1 MLLLYTT
8 FLLIRKENVYTYNK
22 KRGKNIMAMTKSQIE
37 YEKKRMKQ
45 CATYTAKYTPKER
58 QESNRIDK
66 YLQDVGLSANKYIK
80 ELIKRDLDAKN
91 IPYISD
97 VSEQQGDI

>member
-58 QESNRIDK
+58 QESNRIDA
-66 YLQDVGLSANKYIK
+66 YLKSTGISANAYIK
-80 ELIKRDLDAKN
+80 MLIQRDLDSKN
-91 IPYISD
+91 IPYTPD
-97 VSEQQGDI
+97 VLTQHDNI

>member
-1 MLLLYTT
+1 
-8 FLLIRKENVYTYNK
+8 
-22 KRGKNIMAMTKSQIE
+22 MAMTKSQIE

-66 YLQDVGLSANKYIK
+66 YLQDIGISANKYIK
-80 ELIKRDLDAKN
+80 ELIKRDLDSKQ
-91 IPYISD
+91 IPYILD
-97 VSEQQGDI
+97 APEQHDDI

>member
-1 MLLLYTT
+1 
-8 FLLIRKENVYTYNK
+8 
-22 KRGKNIMAMTKSQIE
+22 MAMTKSQIE

-45 CATYTAKYTPKER
+45 CATYTVKYTPKER

-66 YLQDVGLSANKYIK
+66 YLQDIGISANKYIK

-97 VSEQQGDI
+97 TPMQQDNI

>member
-1 MLLLYTT
+1 
-8 FLLIRKENVYTYNK
+8 
-22 KRGKNIMAMTKSQIE
+22 MAMTKSQIE

-66 YLQDVGLSANKYIK
+66 YLQDVGISANKYIK

>member
-1 MLLLYTT
+1 
-8 FLLIRKENVYTYNK
+8 
-22 KRGKNIMAMTKSQIE
+22 MAMTKSQIE

-45 CATYTAKYTPKER
+45 CATYTVKYTPKER

-66 YLQDVGLSANKYIK
+66 YLQDIGISANKYIK
-80 ELIKRDLDAKN
+80 ELIKCDLDNKN

-97 VSEQQGDI
+97 VSTQHDDM

>member
-1 MLLLYTT
+1 MVLLYTT

-45 CATYTAKYTPKER
+45 CASYTVKYTPKEKK
-58 QESNRIDK
+58 ESDRIQA
-66 YLQDVGLSANKYIK
+66 YLKSTGISANAYIK
-80 ELIKRDLDAKN
+80 SLIKRDLDSKGIAYPDTPEK
-91 IPYISD
+91 
-97 VSEQQGDI
+97 EEK

>member
-1 MLLLYTT
+1 
-8 FLLIRKENVYTYNK
+8 
-22 KRGKNIMAMTKSQIE
+22 MAMTKSQIE

-66 YLQDVGLSANKYIK
+66 YLQDVGISANKYIK
-80 ELIKRDLDAKN
+80 ELIKRDLDAKQV
-91 IPYISD
+91 PYISD
-97 VSEQQGDI
+97 APTQHDDI

>member
-1 MLLLYTT
+1 
-8 FLLIRKENVYTYNK
+8 
-22 KRGKNIMAMTKSQIE
+22 MAMTKSQIE

-66 YLQDVGLSANKYIK
+66 YLQDIGISANKYIK

-91 IPYISD
+91 IPYTPDAPTQHDNI
-97 VSEQQGDI
+97 

>member
-1 MLLLYTT
+1 MILLYTT

-45 CATYTAKYTPKER
+45 CATYTVKYTPKEKS
-58 QESNRIDK
+58 ESDRINK
-66 YLQDVGLSANKYIK
+66 YLQDIGISANKYIK
-80 ELIKRDLDAKN
+80 ELIKRDLDSKQ

-97 VSEQQGDI
+97 VSEQHDDI

>member
-1 MLLLYTT
+1 MVLLYTT

-58 QESNRIDK
+58 QESNRIDA
-66 YLQDVGLSANKYIK
+66 YLKSTGISANAYIK
-80 ELIKRDLDAKN
+80 MLIQRDLDSKN
-91 IPYISD
+91 IPYTP
-97 VSEQQGDI
+97 EQHDDI

>member
-1 MLLLYTT
+1 MVLLYTT

-58 QESNRIDK
+58 QESNRIDA
-66 YLQDVGLSANKYIK
+66 YLKSTGISANAYIK
-80 ELIKRDLDAKN
+80 MLIQRDLDSKN
-91 IPYISD
+91 IPYTPDASTQHD
-97 VSEQQGDI
+97 DI

>member
-1 MLLLYTT
+1 MVLLYTT

-45 CATYTAKYTPKER
+45 CASYTVKYTPKEKN
-58 QESNRIDK
+58 ESDRIDT
-66 YLQDVGLSANKYIK
+66 YLKSTGISANAYIK
-80 ELIKRDLDAKN
+80 SLIQRDLDSKN
-91 IPYISD
+91 IPYLSYEL
-97 VSEQQGDI
+97 EQHDDI

>member
-1 MLLLYTT
+1 
-8 FLLIRKENVYTYNK
+8 
-22 KRGKNIMAMTKSQIE
+22 MAMTKSQIE

-66 YLQDVGLSANKYIK
+66 YLQDIGISANKYIK

-97 VSEQQGDI
+97 VPTQQDDI

>member
-1 MLLLYTT
+1 MVLLYTT

-45 CATYTAKYTPKER
+45 CASYTVKYTPKEKK
-58 QESNRIDK
+58 ESDRIQA
-66 YLQDVGLSANKYIK
+66 YLKSTGISANAYIK
-80 ELIKRDLDAKN
+80 SLIKRDLDNKGIAYPDTTEK
-91 IPYISD
+91 
-97 VSEQQGDI
+97 EEK

>member
-1 MLLLYTT
+1 MVLLYTT

-45 CATYTAKYTPKER
+45 CATYTVKYTPKEKN
-58 QESNRIDK
+58 ESDRIDK
-66 YLQDVGLSANKYIK
+66 YLQDISISANKYIK
-80 ELIKRDLDAKN
+80 ELIKRDLDEKGIAY
-91 IPYISD
+91 PD
-97 VSEQQGDI
+97 TPDME

>member
-1 MLLLYTT
+1 
-8 FLLIRKENVYTYNK
+8 
-22 KRGKNIMAMTKSQIE
+22 MAMTKSQIE

-66 YLQDVGLSANKYIK
+66 YLQDIGISANKYIK
-80 ELIKRDLDAKN
+80 ELIKRDLDSKN

-97 VSEQQGDI
+97 VSTQQDDI

>member
-1 MLLLYTT
+1 
-8 FLLIRKENVYTYNK
+8 
-22 KRGKNIMAMTKSQIE
+22 MTKSQIE

-66 YLQDVGLSANKYIK
+66 YLQDVGISANKYIK

-97 VSEQQGDI
+97 VSEQQGDIQILY

>member
-1 MLLLYTT
+1 MVLLYTT

-45 CATYTAKYTPKER
+45 CASYTVKYTPKER
-58 QESNRIDK
+58 QESNRIDA
-66 YLQDVGLSANKYIK
+66 YLKSTGISANAYIK
-80 ELIKRDLDAKN
+80 MLIQRDLDSKN
-91 IPYISD
+91 IPYTPDASTQHD
-97 VSEQQGDI
+97 DI

>member
-1 MLLLYTT
+1 MVLLYTT

-45 CATYTAKYTPKER
+45 CASYTVKYTPKEKN
-58 QESNRIDK
+58 ESDRIDE
-66 YLQDVGLSANKYIK
+66 YLKSIGISANAYIK
-80 ELIKRDLDAKN
+80 SLIKRDLDNKN
-91 IPYISD
+91 IPYAPTQHD
-97 VSEQQGDI
+97 DI

>member
-1 MLLLYTT
+1 MVLLYTT

-45 CATYTAKYTPKER
+45 CATYTVKYTPKEKT
-58 QESNRIDK
+58 ESDRIQI
-66 YLQDVGLSANKYIK
+66 YLQSTGISANAYIK
-80 ELIKRDLDAKN
+80 SLIKRDLDSKS
-91 IPYISD
+91 IPYD
-97 VSEQQGDI
+97 LNTSEQHDDI

>member
-1 MLLLYTT
+1 
-8 FLLIRKENVYTYNK
+8 
-22 KRGKNIMAMTKSQIE
+22 MAMTKSQIE

-66 YLQDVGLSANKYIK
+66 YLQDIGISANKYIK

-91 IPYISD
+91 IPYILD
-97 VSEQQGDI
+97 TPTQQDNI